1 MNSTLDADDAYAC
14 NLTEIKCDAPNAP
27 KFGTVHLGT
36 DTGLDSLVIFSC
48 DEGYVLHGSKAAR
61 CTNDGKWNATVPACK
76 GNSHNKFKNYFK
88 TQKHDDDCNL

>member
-1 MNSTLDADDAYAC
+1 MNSPLDAHDAYAC

-76 GNSHNKFKNYFK
+76 GNWHNKKI
-88 TQKHDDDCNL
+88 QKLFVKQNHDDD